1 MFIFLIQL
9 AIIIACVFVF
19 GAVLIPAL
27 TAYTSI
33 KQVEYHLTTNGN
45 FYLDYEQPD
54 RFFFKLKGNPSYELR
69 YYRFTEELY
78 FYNAST
84 NKTTEI
90 FTTPVLKL
98 EFKKLIFKYQK
109 DF

>member
-1 MFIFLIQL
+1 MSIPLIIFFLTSI
-9 AIIIACVFVF
+9 
-19 GAVLIPAL
+19 AVLSTIL
-27 TAYTSI
+27 ISMLLNYMTI
-33 KQVEYHLTTNGN
+33 KQIEYNLVTNGN

-54 RFFFKLKGNPSYELR
+54 RLFFKLKGNPSYELR
-69 YYRFTEELY
+69 YYRHTEELY

-90 FTTPVLKL
+90 FTAPVLKL

>member
-1 MFIFLIQL
+1 MSIPLIIFFLTSI
-9 AIIIACVFVF
+9 
-19 GAVLIPAL
+19 AVLSTIL
-27 TAYTSI
+27 ISMLLNYMTI
-33 KQVEYHLTTNGN
+33 KQIEYNLVTNGN

-54 RFFFKLKGNPSYELR
+54 RLFFKLKGNPSYELR
-69 YYRFTEELY
+69 YYRHTEELY

-84 NKTTEI
+84 NRTTEI
-90 FTTPVLKL
+90 FTAPVLKL

>member
-1 MFIFLIQL
+1 MFILLIILFLACI
-9 AIIIACVFVF
+9 AILGI
-19 GAVLIPAL
+19 VLIPML
-27 TAYTSI
+27 SSYVTI
-33 KQVEYHLTTNGN
+33 KQIEYHLVTNGN

-54 RFFFKLKGNPSYELR
+54 RLFFKLKGNPSYELR
-69 YYRFTEELY
+69 YYRHTEELY

-90 FTTPVLKL
+90 FTAPVLKL

>member
-1 MFIFLIQL
+1 MFIILLILFL
-9 AIIIACVFVF
+9 ACVAVL
-19 GAVLIPAL
+19 ATVLIPAL
-27 TAYTSI
+27 STYVAI

-54 RFFFKLKGNPSYELR
+54 RFYFKLKNNPTIELR
-69 YYRFTEELY
+69 YYRLTEELY

-84 NKTTEI
+84 NKTIEI
-90 FTTPVLKL
+90 FTAPVLKL